1 MMKNTAAPV
10 YKFILV
16 IDTVLI
22 TCVQAAFTRT
32 FSLYL
37 LKSLRSVSLEENKSN
52 ELSQNPSIVW
62 GKGWQT
68 YLLLVRVI
76 LDCSHSGN

>member
-1 MMKNTAAPV
+1 MMKNAAAAV

-22 TCVQAAFTRT
+22 TCVQAAFTST
-32 FSLYL
+32 FSSYL
-37 LKSLRSVSLEENKSN
+37 LQSLCSVSLQENKSN

-62 GKGWQT
+62 GKGWQA
-68 YLLLVRVI
+68 
-76 LDCSHSGN
+76 